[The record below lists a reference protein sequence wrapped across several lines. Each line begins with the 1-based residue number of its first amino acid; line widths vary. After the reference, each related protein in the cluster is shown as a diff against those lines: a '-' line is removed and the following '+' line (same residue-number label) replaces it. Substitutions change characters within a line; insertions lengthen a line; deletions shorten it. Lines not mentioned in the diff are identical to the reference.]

1 MKIRIQLNNLSVIKT
16 KNMEELQRN
25 IYEWSRSRCVVI
37 PFGSCRLCGD
47 VSTSDIDFVCL
58 TNLTRDLLFD
68 TLPNFLES
76 IGCIQLIVLR
86 TIYVPVIK
94 FRYRDKDYDLIFAC
108 ITLSHVD
115 PSISLIQ
122 IMNHV
127 VSQEDLRSL
136 QALYTT
142 EYILKYIEGRNHEFS
157 MLLRQIK
164 NWCVDQG
171 IYSNALGLLNGVTLA
186 IMCAYIIRTY
196 SSECNYF
203 HKFFDVFSNWNWEN
217 DVITIYHGNHASIKK
232 GYMNVYTP
240 IEKPLNTM
248 YNTSF
253 QQYLQIMSRFKN
265 YASSGGTTNFFEKE
279 CYYISFQLVSQNHT
293 KHYLH
298 QSYIESKLKLLSVLF
313 PENPFE
319 YHTTCYEI
327 STCRS
332 VFFIK
337 LRIKPDEQFIRY
349 LHEQFIMKIS
359 TIEDFTEKCITT
371 KIIDYSKLPSFV
383 VLNDS

>member
-1 MKIRIQLNNLSVIKT
+1 
-16 KNMEELQRN
+16 MEELQRN
-25 IYEWSRSRCVVI
+25 IYEWSRSRCVMI

-58 TNLTRDLLFD
+58 TNLPRDLLFD
-68 TLPNFLES
+68 QLPNFLES
-76 IGCIQLIVLR
+76 IGCTQFIVLR

-94 FRYRDKDYDLIFAC
+94 CRYRDKDYDIIFAC
-108 ITLSHVD
+108 ITLSHID
-115 PSISLIQ
+115 SSSMSLIQ
-122 IMNHV
+122 LMNYAV
-127 VSQEDLRSL
+127 APEDTRSL

-142 EYILKYIEGRNHEFS
+142 EYILKYIQGRHIEFS
-157 MLLRQIK
+157 TLLRQIK
-164 NWCVDQG
+164 NWCVEQG
-171 IYSNALGLLNGVTLA
+171 IYSNPLGLLNGVTLA

-203 HKFFDVFSNWNWEN
+203 HKFFDVYSQWNWER
-217 DVITIYHGNHASIKK
+217 DPLTIYHGNHVSIKK
-232 GYMNVYTP
+232 GFMNVYTP
-240 IEKPLNTM
+240 FEKPLNTM

-265 YASSGGTTNFFEKE
+265 YNVNNNFFERD
-279 CYYISFQLVSQNHT
+279 CYYINFQLVSQNHT
-293 KHYLH
+293 KHYIH
-298 QSYIESKLKLLSVLF
+298 QTYIESKLKLLSVLF

-332 VFFIK
+332 IFFIK
-337 LRIKPDEQFIRY
+337 LRVKPDEQFIRY

-359 TIEDFTEKCITT
+359 TIEDFTEKWITT
-371 KIIDYSKLPSFV
+371 KIIDYTKLPSFV
-383 VLNDS
+383 VLNS